1 MYPIRAL
8 LSPVRDSTSRLGQL
22 RFLSKMERQTLTPA
36 LPAEDQR
43 AFEQLLRSANS
54 EAATGTSQ
62 GDAPL
67 PPVAEFEGNV
77 NPVTGETGGPK
88 EEPVR
93 RSDGDWSY
101 KGRVSDF

>member
-8 LSPVRDSTSRLGQL
+8 LSSPTSRLGRP
-22 RFLSKMERQTLTPA
+22 RFLSKMERPLTPA
-36 LPAEDQR
+36 LPPEDQR

-54 EAATGTSQ
+54 DGATGTSQ
-62 GDAPL
+62 ADAPL
-67 PPVAEFEGNV
+67 PPVAEFEGDV
-77 NPVTGETGGPK
+77 NPVTGEAGGPK

-93 RSDGDWSY
+93 RPDGDWSY